1 MRPEIIFSKNVQ
13 FNMSSPAAIDEF
25 TISCLTNWRLRS
37 WKLFDINDSE
47 INFTVHHPGSI
58 CNTRNKW
65 HLFADLYKI
74 RDILFEFSSS
84 CRVNSENSFWF
95 CYLDDLCL
103 RVWVY
108 NDLLWCHLTC
118 RQYFF
123 VNNCQRLDKVIV
135 NTAPTSNSAGSNT
148 TTDPSGLN
156 ITLWTHFPSTYI
168 AEMNGHDFGHEFVSE
183 SVSEADSVSAHLCYI
198 AYTI

>member
-65 HLFADLYKI
+65 HLLADLYKTC
-74 RDILFEFSSS
+74 DILLEFSSS

-95 CYLDDLCL
+95 CYLDHMCL
-103 RVWVY
+103 RVRVN

-118 RQYFF
+118 RQRLF
-123 VNNCQRLDKVIV
+123 VNNCQWLDKIIV
-135 NTAPTSNSAGSNT
+135 KTAPTSHSAGSNT
-148 TTDPSGLN
+148 TTDPSRLN
-156 ITLWTHFPSTYI
+156 IIL
-168 AEMNGHDFGHEFVSE
+168 
-183 SVSEADSVSAHLCYI
+183 
-198 AYTI
+198 